1 MTATVHI
8 GKLMNLGSLSR
19 ITCGICPSVDMYV
32 EMEKKEATQ
41 PPRNAGTMLLKKIS
55 LIDTRMKQAI
65 I

>member
-1 MTATVHI
+1 
-8 GKLMNLGSLSR
+8 MNLGSLSR